1 MMKKQINGTPG
12 YQKYLKDRKKEA
24 FNIHFLQIFLL
35 VAFLIF
41 WEVGAQLGFI
51 DDFLFSK
58 PSAVW
63 NILVKYV
70 SNGEI
75 FKHLGISLYET
86 IVGLIIGTCS
96 GLFIA
101 ICLWWSEK
109 LAKIFDPFLVVL
121 NALPKTALAPILIVW
136 VGTGVKGIVVI
147 SIITSIAVTILS
159 AYNYF
164 STVDEDKIKLM
175 KSFGASKFQILTKIV
190 LPSNTSNII
199 NLLKINIG
207 MVWVG
212 VIVGEFIASRAGLGY
227 LIVYGGQVFN
237 LSLVMMG
244 ILVLAICTL
253 LMYQLLGYYEKKLK
267 KRQGANK

>member
-1 MMKKQINGTPG
+1 M
-12 YQKYLKDRKKEA
+12 
-24 FNIHFLQIFLL
+24 
-35 VAFLIF
+35 
-41 WEVGAQLGFI
+41 
-51 DDFLFSK
+51 
-58 PSAVW
+58 
-63 NILVKYV
+63 
-70 SNGEI
+70 
-75 FKHLGISLYET
+75 
-86 IVGLIIGTCS
+86 
-96 GLFIA
+96 
-101 ICLWWSEK
+101 
-109 LAKIFDPFLVVL
+109 
-121 NALPKTALAPILIVW
+121 PKTALAPILIVW

-175 KSFGASKFQILTKIV
+175 KSFGASKFQILTKLV
-190 LPSNTSNII
+190 LPSNTSNMI

-253 LMYQLLGYYEKKLK
+253 LMYQLLGYYEKNLK
-267 KRQGANK
+267 NAKELINKNKVILCARITLFNF

>member
-75 FKHLGISLYET
+75 FKHLGIS
-86 IVGLIIGTCS
+86 
-96 GLFIA
+96 
-101 ICLWWSEK
+101 
-109 LAKIFDPFLVVL
+109 
-121 NALPKTALAPILIVW
+121 
-136 VGTGVKGIVVI
+136 
-147 SIITSIAVTILS
+147 
-159 AYNYF
+159 
-164 STVDEDKIKLM
+164 
-175 KSFGASKFQILTKIV
+175 
-190 LPSNTSNII
+190 
-199 NLLKINIG
+199 
-207 MVWVG
+207 
-212 VIVGEFIASRAGLGY
+212 
-227 LIVYGGQVFN
+227 
-237 LSLVMMG
+237 
-244 ILVLAICTL
+244 
-253 LMYQLLGYYEKKLK
+253 
-267 KRQGANK
+267 